1 MSEESKLTLKDGTTI
16 KITGGGEK
24 DRFKVSIYEGDYK
37 DKDKH
42 SATHI
47 NVNTK
52 TGKGSIGE
60 HGENHTDTTKTD
72 TQCYLT
78 TACMKHFSEEFDDKC
93 YELKM
98 LRWFRDAFVSKEDID
113 HYYDIAPSIV
123 EAINNMPGCEEIYN
137 YIYEN
142 VIDACV
148 KAIEQGDYKFA
159 YNRYKNS
166 VLALE
171 EEYIAPSLKKEKSKT
186 LTITPTNYT
195 Y

>member
-24 DRFKVSIYEGDYK
+24 DRFKVSIYEGDYR
-37 DKDKH
+37 DKNKH

-60 HGENHTDTTKTD
+60 HGENHADTKKTD

-78 TACMKHFSEEFDDKC
+78 TACIKHFSEEFDDKC
-93 YELKM
+93 YELTT
-98 LRWFRDAFVSKEDID
+98 LRWFRDTFVSQEDID
-113 HYYDIAPSIV
+113 HYYEIAPSIV
-123 EAINNMPGCEEIYN
+123 EAINKIPGCEKIYN

-142 VIDACV
+142 VINECV
-148 KAIEQGDYKFA
+148 KAIEKGDYEFA

-166 VLALE
+166 ILIFE
-171 EEYIAPSLKKEKSKT
+171 EEYVKPSLEKGKNKILARLSFA
-186 LTITPTNYT
+186 
-195 Y
+195 